1 MKGRVAFVGG
11 GGSGIGAACVRRLRD
26 AGATVIAA
34 DLAGGDQTLDVTD
47 EAAVR
52 VAFADIERDHGLMT
66 LAVNSVGVAGTGQ
79 AVADYDLAVWEHL
92 HRVNLTGTL
101 LCMREQLAQ
110 MARGGGGSIVNIA
123 SVLGLHGSPG
133 NAAYASSKHALIG
146 LTKSA
151 AVENAPAG
159 IRVNALCPGFIDTP
173 LLRANAGDRIAA
185 IEARHPVG
193 RLGTADEVAA
203 FALFL
208 LSDDAAFVT
217 GAAHLVDG
225 GYSAI

>member
-1 MKGRVAFVGG
+1 MNGRVAFVGG
-11 GGSGIGAACVRRLRD
+11 GGSGIGLACARRLRD

-34 DLAGGDQTLDVTD
+34 DLAGGDLTLDVTD
-47 EAAVR
+47 DAAVS
-52 VAFADIERDHGLMT
+52 ATFAKIDRDHGPVT
-66 LAVNSVGVAGTGQ
+66 LAVNSVGIAGTGQ
-79 AVADYDLAVWEHL
+79 AVVDYDLTAWERL

-101 LCMREQLAQ
+101 LCMREQLRHMTRA
-110 MARGGGGSIVNIA
+110 GGGAIVNIA
-123 SVLGLHGSPG
+123 SIFGLHGSAN

-151 AVENAPAG
+151 AVENAAAG

-173 LLRANAGDRIAA
+173 LLRANAGDRLAA
-185 IEARHPVG
+185 IAARHPVG

-203 FALFL
+203 FASFL
-208 LSDDAAFVT
+208 LSDDASFVT

-225 GYSAI
+225 GFSAV